1 LESKQRKSK
10 SSYGNFELAAKDCR
24 LRRYLDLMGDKMSKI
39 ITIIKDTMSDHD
51 KIHSL
56 GLDVKKFALAIG
68 RIAVLIGVSYVI
80 LAPLIGIFVN
90 SISSN
95 ADAYDPMVYVLPK
108 NPTWEKYTLVLE
120 RMDYFSTMGS
130 NLIYVITLLIIQL
143 LVCSMV
149 GYGFARFDFPFK
161 KLLFACVVVM
171 IIIPANTIMLPVY
184 LTFREF
190 DPFGL
195 MTLING
201 APVNLM
207 GTTVPM
213 YIMTFL
219 GTGVRS
225 GLYIYIFTQFFRG
238 LPKEIEEAAFVDG
251 AGVWYTYFR
260 IMLVNAM
267 PAVITVTIFSLVW
280 QFNDTFYAKLF
291 LISDETVISKKI
303 ASLQAT
309 ITNQDQILEVVIQEL
324 YLNAGIVLVLLPI
337 VIIYIVLQKYFI
349 EGVERSG
356 IVG

>member
-1 LESKQRKSK
+1 
-10 SSYGNFELAAKDCR
+10 
-24 LRRYLDLMGDKMSKI
+24 MSRM
-39 ITIIKDTMSDHD
+39 ITAVKNAVHDHD
-51 KIHSL
+51 KLQSL
-56 GLDVKKFALAIG
+56 GRDAKKLTLMLG
-68 RIAVLIGVSYVI
+68 RILILVGVSYVI

-95 ADAYDPMVYVLPK
+95 ADAYDPMVYILPK
-108 NPTWEKYTLVLE
+108 APTWEKYALVIE

-130 NLIYVITLLIIQL
+130 NLIYVMTLLIVQL

-161 KLLFACVVVM
+161 KFLFACVVVM
-171 IIIPANTIMLPVY
+171 IVIPANTIMLPVY

-190 DPFGL
+190 DPLGL
-195 MTLING
+195 VTLLNG
-201 APVNLM
+201 QPINLM
-207 GTTVPM
+207 GTTLPM

-219 GTGVRS
+219 GSGVRS

-267 PAVITVTIFSLVW
+267 PAVITVTIFSMVW

-291 LISDETVISKKI
+291 LISDETVISKRI
-303 ASLQAT
+303 ASLQA
-309 ITNQDQILEVVIQEL
+309 IIANQDNILEVVVQEL
-324 YLNAGIVLVLLPI
+324 YQNAGIILVLLPI
-337 VIIYIVLQKYFI
+337 VLIYIVLQKYFI